1 MKLLLDTHILIWLI
15 DGNQKL
21 NQTSRQAIED
31 ESNSLHLSIAS
42 LWEIAIKTS
51 LGKLEL
57 GIPLEQILT
66 NFILPSGIEIL
77 PIYHSHLLVLQTLPF
92 HHRDPFDR
100 LLISQAKS
108 ESLILVTEDS
118 MFEQYEVEILW

>member
-77 PIYHSHLLVLQTLPF
+77 PIHLPHLLVLQTLPF

>member
-77 PIYHSHLLVLQTLPF
+77 PIHLPHLLVLQTLPF

-100 LLISQAKS
+100 MLISQAKS

-118 MFEQYEVEILW
+118 IFEQYEVEILW